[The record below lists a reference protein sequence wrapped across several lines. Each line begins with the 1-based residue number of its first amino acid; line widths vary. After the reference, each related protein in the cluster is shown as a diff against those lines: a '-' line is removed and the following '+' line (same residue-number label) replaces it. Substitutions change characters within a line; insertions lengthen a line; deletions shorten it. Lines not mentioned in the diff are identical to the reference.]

1 MCTLLYLKWI
11 TNSTCIARGT
21 LLNIMW
27 QPGWEGALVGN
38 GNMYMYGWVPSL
50 LNWNYHNIV
59 NWLYDIKIS
68 KKKTKNDENRI
79 LGKQSLSERMIE
91 QRKVIQADLVLL
103 NFTLLLFA
111 SIVFFKNWW
120 FAARLHWANLLESF
134 FFQQHFPHLCLS
146 ITVILRIFQ
155 TF

>member
-1 MCTLLYLKWI
+1 MYSTWNSAQYYVAAWLGGGLGGEWKHVYVWLSPFAVKLKLSQYCELAI
-11 TNSTCIARGT
+11 RHKNF
-21 LLNIMW
+21 
-27 QPGWEGALVGN
+27 
-38 GNMYMYGWVPSL
+38 
-50 LNWNYHNIV
+50 
-59 NWLYDIKIS
+59 
-68 KKKTKNDENRI
+68 KKQKTKNDENRI
-79 LGKQSLSERMIE
+79 LGNQSLSERMIE

-111 SIVFFKNWW
+111 NIVFFKNWW
-120 FAARLHWANLLESF
+120 FVAKLHWANLLKSF